1 MQRGEGFTVE
11 RSNRIDS
18 EGNTATKLRLKSDYD
33 TGGALYVAEVVN
45 RTSMSVSEYTE
56 IMGGDPVLQ
65 YSKINY
71 QDFEPTDLSFGEYL
85 KRNREWLEG

>member
-1 MQRGEGFTVE
+1 
-11 RSNRIDS
+11 
-18 EGNTATKLRLKSDYD
+18 
-33 TGGALYVAEVVN
+33 
-45 RTSMSVSEYTE
+45 MSVSEYTE